1 MQIQV
6 GEYLCTET
14 ESALI
19 TKYGFKVRDDNGQ
32 FVVTDPA
39 HKKLGKM
46 SGGNLRLLLTNMVNA
61 RLKLEAYRPN
71 NGKVKA
77 TVTTT
82 PKTAVE
88 GSTAPE
94 TESPVLPQP
103 ETVDT
108 TTAAPETVSDKDDDE
123 EGRDY
128 ARQVLYEDPD
138 SPAYK
143 SPDTESDKA
152 AEYIMTALPNTT
164 PDTITG
170 VVLDDSG
177 GKVKKPKKAKST
189 PRDPSKLK
197 FLSAFKLWL
206 LYPDKEP
213 PFIRDKLIAQGI
225 DAKDSSVEMLHHM
238 CTNCVRAM
246 VELEFVTQAQMK
258 NRRNFILAEMKA
270 KEEENGNNA
279 VC

>member
-108 TTAAPETVSDKDDDE
+108 ATAPPE
-123 EGRDY
+123 
-128 ARQVLYEDPD
+128 
-138 SPAYK
+138 
-143 SPDTESDKA
+143 TESDKA
-152 AEYIMTALPNTT
+152 AEYIMTTLPNAT

-246 VELEFVTQAQMK
+246 IELEFVTQAQMK
-258 NRRNFILAEMKA
+258 NRRNFILTEMKA
-270 KEEENGNNA
+270 KEE
-279 VC
+279 

>member
-108 TTAAPETVSDKDDDE
+108 ATAPPETVSGPTTFDAIDAKVTQE
-123 EGRDY
+123 PWHG
-128 ARQVLYEDPD
+128 V
-138 SPAYK
+138 
-143 SPDTESDKA
+143 TFGGN
-152 AEYIMTALPNTT
+152 NTT

-270 KEEENGNNA
+270 KED
-279 VC
+279 